1 MIRWPSAEL
10 VATLIAGAVLLGA
23 ATAGYQH
30 ARAKCEAEQQRQRA
44 ELAEQHHASLQ
55 RAIEQ
60 AEAMA
65 REDAAILQAAAE
77 RESAR
82 QTITR
87 TLTREVTRHVASPV
101 YTDCRLDDCEL
112 CLARSAAAGAPDPA
126 GCPCGADDPLPA
138 AGGPGAADQGRA
150 SASLRGDGGPAAHLP

>member
-1 MIRWPSAEL
+1 MIRWSSAEL

-65 REDAAILQAAAE
+65 REDAAILQAAAA
-77 RESAR
+77 REAAR
-82 QTITR
+82 QPITR
-87 TLTREVTRHVASPV
+87 TLTREVTRYVASPV

-112 CLARSAAAGAPDPA
+112 CLARAAAAGTDPA
-126 GCPCGADDPLPA
+126 GCPCGPDDPLPA

-150 SASLRGDGGPAAHLP
+150 AGGLRGDGGAAAHMP